1 MPAAV
6 YAFEPGSTD
15 EKILWRCYRSL
26 QPDLSVAGRGALG
39 GRSYMKVEGS
49 KEAID
54 EVVMAMPI
62 EPNLVADCVCSFC
75 WEVPPMRSDV
85 ALPLCLDCAERA
97 TSS

>member
-1 MPAAV
+1 
-6 YAFEPGSTD
+6 
-15 EKILWRCYRSL
+15 
-26 QPDLSVAGRGALG
+26 
-39 GRSYMKVEGS
+39 MKVEGS